1 MDEGFLNG
9 VIFLDL
15 KKAFDC
21 VNHNILIRKL
31 SIYGVRGQALE
42 WFKSYLN
49 NRKQICKNNQVVSEQ
64 HTIRCGVPQGSNL
77 GPLLFVLY
85 INDLPHCLDDASA
98 SMFADDTN
106 LTTKGKT
113 IEEVEANLNNN
124 LEKVHQWLLSNK
136 LTLNKDKT
144 EYMIIGSRQRLNN
157 FNDDPSIGLD
167 NKNIKRVKQC
177 KTLGIVINIVTSYYG
192 RSMLI
197 MQ

>member
-21 VNHNILIRKL
+21 VNHEILIRKL
-31 SIYGVRGQALE
+31 SVYGVRGLALE
-42 WFKSYLN
+42 WFKSYLYN
-49 NRKQICKNNQVVSEQ
+49 NLTFKNHQVVSEQ
-64 HTIRCGVPQGSNL
+64 HTIRCGVLQGSNL

-144 EYMIIGSRQRLNN
+144 EYMIIGSRKRLNN

>member
-1 MDEGFLNG
+1 
-9 VIFLDL
+9 
-15 KKAFDC
+15 
-21 VNHNILIRKL
+21 
-31 SIYGVRGQALE
+31 
-42 WFKSYLN
+42 
-49 NRKQICKNNQVVSEQ
+49 
-64 HTIRCGVPQGSNL
+64 
-77 GPLLFVLY
+77 
-85 INDLPHCLDDASA
+85 
-98 SMFADDTN
+98 MFADDTN

-124 LEKVHQWLLSNK
+124 LEKVHQWLL
-136 LTLNKDKT
+136 KDKT

-157 FNDDPSIGLD
+157 FNGNPSIGLD

>member
-1 MDEGFLNG
+1 
-9 VIFLDL
+9 
-15 KKAFDC
+15 
-21 VNHNILIRKL
+21 
-31 SIYGVRGQALE
+31 
-42 WFKSYLN
+42 
-49 NRKQICKNNQVVSEQ
+49 
-64 HTIRCGVPQGSNL
+64 
-77 GPLLFVLY
+77 
-85 INDLPHCLDDASA
+85 
-98 SMFADDTN
+98 MFADDTN

-157 FNDDPSIGLD
+157 FNGDPSIGLD